1 MGNEMN
7 IDFEIEL
14 NNHVRQ
20 HRVTARAGRT
30 FVDFG
35 AVLLIGYAVMRER

>member
-20 HRVTARAGRT
+20 HRSLRAL
-30 FVDFG
+30 
-35 AVLLIGYAVMRER
+35 AVPSLILEPSC